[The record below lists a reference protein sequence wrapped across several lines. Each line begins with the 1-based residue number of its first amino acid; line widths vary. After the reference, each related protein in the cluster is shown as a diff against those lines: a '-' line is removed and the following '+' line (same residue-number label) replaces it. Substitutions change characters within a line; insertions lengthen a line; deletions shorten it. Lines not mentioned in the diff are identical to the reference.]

1 MRGATR
7 PLTRSLAGTKRWPS
21 LATTAFPSCKPHIV
35 ILTLEALLITSSLSE
50 YGCNINTRKFEE
62 VKSLYSTD
70 MTGVYSG
77 GLVYEY
83 SEEDSKYG
91 LVTISGNS
99 VTEGADFAALKSA
112 LAGTASPS
120 GDGGYKSSGSAS
132 ECPTESKTWNVTIAA
147 DQLPKFPSDASDY
160 LKNGAGDGAGLKGAG
175 SQDSGSKTA
184 DLAPAA
190 SGAVTSGAAG
200 AAASASKTGAASAI
214 RPGAFSFAPVVCG
227 MVVLVSTLFGGA
239 LML

>member
-1 MRGATR
+1 MLL
-7 PLTRSLAGTKRWPS
+7 LT
-21 LATTAFPSCKPHIV
+21 
-35 ILTLEALLITSSLSE
+35 TSSLSE
-50 YGCNINTRKFEE
+50 YGCNIKTRKFEE

-83 SEEDSKYG
+83 SEEGTNFG
-91 LVTISGNS
+91 LVTISSDGSS

-120 GDGGYKSSGSAS
+120 GDGGYRSSGSAS

-147 DQLPKFPSDASDY
+147 DQLPKFPSEASDY
-160 LKNGAGDGAGLKGAG
+160 LKNGAGDGVGLKGAG
-175 SQDSGSKTA
+175 SQNSGSKTA
-184 DLAPAA
+184 DLASAA

-214 RPGAFSFAPVVCG
+214 RPEAFSFAPIVCG
-227 MVVLVSTLFGGA
+227 MVVLVSTLFGSA